1 MAALKLF
8 QSILGPRGP
17 TSKKTS
23 MAAFKGTQ
31 DTLGPRSPTPPKKQM
46 LAHSRGPVR
55 PLGGEGERERERER
69 VRERGRERERERDK
83 RYVGGSRGRWACS
96 FD

>member
-17 TSKKTS
+17 TSKKPS

-31 DTLGPRSPTPPKKQM
+31 DPLGPRSPTPLKKQM
-46 LAHSRGPVR
+46 LAHSRGHVR
-55 PLGGEGERERERER
+55 PLGGEGEREREKVCGWIKGE
-69 VRERGRERERERDK
+69 
-83 RYVGGSRGRWACS
+83 VGL
-96 FD
+96 FF

>member
-1 MAALKLF
+1 
-8 QSILGPRGP
+8 
-17 TSKKTS
+17 

-31 DTLGPRSPTPPKKQM
+31 DPLGPRSPTPPKKTD
-46 LAHSRGPVR
+46 ACSFKGSCEATGGRG
-55 PLGGEGERERERER
+55 GERERERER

>member
-17 TSKKTS
+17 TSKKPS

-31 DTLGPRSPTPPKKQM
+31 DPLGPRSPTPLKKQM
-46 LAHSRGPVR
+46 LAHSRGHVR
-55 PLGGEGERERERER
+55 PLGGEGGEGKPDDPAEP
-69 VRERGRERERERDK
+69 
-83 RYVGGSRGRWACS
+83 Y
-96 FD
+96 FDIKDGI

>member
-31 DTLGPRSPTPPKKQM
+31 DTLGPRFPTPPKKQM

-55 PLGGEGERERERER
+55 PLGGEGEGERERERER
-69 VRERGRERERERDK
+69 ER

>member
-31 DTLGPRSPTPPKKQM
+31 DTLGPRFPTPPKKQM
-46 LAHSRGPVR
+46 LAYSRCPVR
-55 PLGGEGERERERER
+55 PLGGEGGSIYVSIYIEIYIYI
-69 VRERGRERERERDK
+69 ERERDL
-83 RYVGGSRGRWACS
+83 YGSLIRKDVEKHS
-96 FD
+96 KT